1 MAKRVGSPPQVR
13 GKQFR
18 RSKIALRKR
27 ITPAGAGKTKNG
39 RQAVQRPQD
48 HPRRCGENTL
58 CGCRRAGMQG
68 SPPQVRGKRIGALAG
83 MEQNRIT
90 PAGAGKTNVPAGFLC
105 SVVGSPPQVR
115 GKPRARFLL
124 SSRSGITPA
133 GAGKTT
139 VSRAISH
146 GQRDHPRR
154 CGENKPL
161 HLGLF
166 GQQGSPPQVRGKL
179 AVTV

>member
-1 MAKRVGSPPQVR
+1 
-13 GKQFR
+13 
-18 RSKIALRKR
+18 
-27 ITPAGAGKTKNG
+27 
-39 RQAVQRPQD
+39 
-48 HPRRCGENTL
+48 
-58 CGCRRAGMQG
+58 MQG

-166 GQQGSPPQVRGKL
+166 GQQGSPPQVRGKPIAAMIAL
-179 AVTV
+179 ACYRITPAGAGKTKSRHNNSVYKTDHPRRCGENYRYMFLRW